1 MVLPSPVSWVLE
13 VLPSSGE
20 GAPEQRSPG
29 TPFPPGWEMQL
40 TGGTQELRGFPGQDQ
55 AQTIEKKLLIL
66 KVESH
71 SHQQRVQP
79 TGLVIAAQGWN
90 FP

>member
-1 MVLPSPVSWVLE
+1 MSREKYFVETPKTLKSTASWNVID
-13 VLPSSGE
+13 SSTLLIPE
-20 GAPEQRSPG
+20 GKKKKA
-29 TPFPPGWEMQL
+29 
-40 TGGTQELRGFPGQDQ
+40 QELRGFPGQDQ

-71 SHQQRVQP
+71 SHKQRVQP